1 MVPFEKMANRRMR
14 EMIKNLMCLVM
25 VGRGRNTPTMNP
37 ME

>member
-1 MVPFEKMANRRMR
+1 MVPLEKIANKRMS

-25 VGRGRNTPTMNP
+25 VGRGRNTPTINP